1 MRKKMDFILL
11 IDILVLVAFGLL
23 MVFSA
28 SNVVAN
34 YKYPTEKISP
44 KMDGW
49 LNSSEDWLNSGN
61 ISMLD
66 GPVFRENK
74 NVDKIQF
81 GCDNNNIYFRLH
93 VNKNTIENN
102 FLERINQFYIY
113 MRNATAV
120 KNRAYIRLICKT
132 DNANPI
138 LCEKF
143 EHELTLTLVK
153 DTLYPLRLA
162 SCIHQN
168 IWTLTNSED
177 IKFVYNDVIDITIP
191 FGSLGIK
198 SGETVEFFLANTDS
212 GVKNTHIS
220 QEILLSLTRFTDNK

>member
-1 MRKKMDFILL
+1 
-11 IDILVLVAFGLL
+11 
-23 MVFSA
+23 
-28 SNVVAN
+28 
-34 YKYPTEKISP
+34 
-44 KMDGW
+44 
-49 LNSSEDWLNSGN
+49 
-61 ISMLD
+61 
-66 GPVFRENK
+66 
-74 NVDKIQF
+74 
-81 GCDNNNIYFRLH
+81 
-93 VNKNTIENN
+93 
-102 FLERINQFYIY
+102 